1 MKEDSMAYSEKT
13 LVMATIFAVSVILM
27 GLSHADVTVCPD
39 GCSYKSIQ
47 AAIDAAKPGDSV
59 TVHGLSYRENLV
71 VNKSVTIHGLIA
83 DGRRPVL
90 EADNGSV
97 AILSAGGISLSG
109 FSFVNTQT
117 QANASDGANDCSILV
132 VDSQDN
138 SIYLN
143 DFTDSRGICSNGSS
157 FWNSTQAINYQ
168 FNSKIFSGR
177 MGNYWRD
184 YAGSDKDGNG
194 IGDQP
199 KVINAN
205 NVDYQPLMEPSESYV
220 IKGEKL
226 EAKNMIR
233 AKLNKPFNISF
244 DSNPTTGY
252 IWTVDFDSRFLNKT
266 KESYVSGQPR
276 LIGSG
281 GQQFFTFTPIHV
293 GKTTVSAVYKRPWE
307 NIAADESTFDIIVSE

>member
-1 MKEDSMAYSEKT
+1 MAYSKKM

-39 GCSYKSIQ
+39 GCSYNSIQ
-47 AAIDAAKPGDSV
+47 AAVDAAEPGDSV
-59 TVHGLSYRENLV
+59 TVHGPAYRENLV
-71 VNKSVTIHGLIA
+71 MNKSLTIHGLIA

-97 AILSAGGISLSG
+97 AILSADGINLYG
-109 FSFVNTQT
+109 FSFVNTQKP
-117 QANASDGANDCSILV
+117 ANASDGAKDCSILV
-132 VDSQDN
+132 VDSEEN

-143 DFTDSRGICSNGSS
+143 DFADSRGICSNGPS
-157 FWNSTQAINYQ
+157 FWNSSQGINYQ
-168 FNSKIFSGR
+168 YNSKIFSGR
-177 MGNYWRD
+177 MGNYWGD
-184 YAGSDKDGNG
+184 YAGTDKDGDG

-199 KVINAN
+199 KVIDAN
-205 NVDYQPLMEPSESYV
+205 NVDYYPLMEPSESYV

-226 EAKNMIR
+226 EGENVIQ

-252 IWTVDFDSRFLNKT
+252 IWTVDFDSRFLNGYEKPYLP
-266 KESYVSGQPR
+266 SQPG

-281 GQQFFTFTPIHV
+281 GQQVFAFTPIHV

-307 NIAADESTFDIIVSE
+307 NIAADERTFDIIIS

>member
-1 MKEDSMAYSEKT
+1 MAYSEKT

-39 GCSYKSIQ
+39 GCDYKSIQ
-47 AAIDAAKPGDSV
+47 AAIDAAEPGDSV
-59 TVHGLSYRENLV
+59 TVHGLGYRENLV
-71 VNKSVTIHGLIA
+71 VNKSLTIHGLIA
-83 DGRRPVL
+83 GGRRPIL

-97 AILSAGGISLSG
+97 AILLADGISLFG
-109 FSFVNTQT
+109 FSFVNSQT
-117 QANASDGANDCSILV
+117 QANAVDGAKDCSILV

-143 DFTDSRGICSNGSS
+143 DFADSRGICSNGPS
-157 FWNSTQAINYQ
+157 FWNSSQDINYQ
-168 FNSKIFSGR
+168 YNSKIFSGR
-177 MGNYWRD
+177 MGNYWSD
-184 YAGSDKDGNG
+184 YAGTDKDGDG

-199 KVINAN
+199 KVIDAD
-205 NVDYQPLMEPSESYV
+205 NVDYYPLMEPSESYV

-226 EAKNMIR
+226 EVENVIQAR
-233 AKLNKPFNISF
+233 LNKPFNISF

-252 IWTVDFDSRFLNKT
+252 VWTVDFDSRFLDGYEKPYLP
-266 KESYVSGQPR
+266 SQPG

-281 GQQFFTFTPIHV
+281 GQQVFAFTPIHV

-307 NIAADESTFDIIVSE
+307 NIAADERTFDIIIS

>member
-1 MKEDSMAYSEKT
+1 MAYSEKT

-39 GCSYKSIQ
+39 GCDYKSIQ
-47 AAIDAAKPGDSV
+47 AAIDAAEPGDSV
-59 TVHGLSYRENLV
+59 TVHGLGYRENLV
-71 VNKSVTIHGLIA
+71 VNKSLTIHGLIA
-83 DGRRPVL
+83 GGRRPIL

-97 AILSAGGISLSG
+97 AILLADGISLFG
-109 FSFVNTQT
+109 FSFVNSQT
-117 QANASDGANDCSILV
+117 QANAVDGAKDCSILV

-143 DFTDSRGICSNGSS
+143 DFADSRGICSNGPS
-157 FWNSTQAINYQ
+157 FWNSSQDINYQ
-168 FNSKIFSGR
+168 YNSKIFSGR
-177 MGNYWRD
+177 MGNYWSD
-184 YAGSDKDGNG
+184 YAGTDKDGDG

-199 KVINAN
+199 KVIDAD
-205 NVDYQPLMEPSESYV
+205 NVDYHPLMEPSESYV

-226 EAKNMIR
+226 EVENVIQAR
-233 AKLNKPFNISF
+233 LNKPFNISF

-252 IWTVDFDSRFLNKT
+252 VWTVDFDSRFLDGYEKPYLP
-266 KESYVSGQPR
+266 SQPG

-281 GQQFFTFTPIHV
+281 GQQVFAFTPIHV

-307 NIAADESTFDIIVSE
+307 NIAADERTFDIVIS

>member
-1 MKEDSMAYSEKT
+1 MAYSEKT

-39 GCSYKSIQ
+39 GCDYKSIQ
-47 AAIDAAKPGDSV
+47 AAIDAAEPGDSV
-59 TVHGLSYRENLV
+59 TVHGLGYRENLV
-71 VNKSVTIHGLIA
+71 VNKSLTIHGLIA
-83 DGRRPVL
+83 GGRRPIL

-97 AILSAGGISLSG
+97 AILLADGISLFG
-109 FSFVNTQT
+109 FSFVNSQT
-117 QANASDGANDCSILV
+117 QANAVDGAKDCSILV

-143 DFTDSRGICSNGSS
+143 DFADSRGICSNGPS
-157 FWNSTQAINYQ
+157 FWNSSQDINYQ
-168 FNSKIFSGR
+168 YNSKIFSGR
-177 MGNYWRD
+177 MGNYWSD
-184 YAGSDKDGNG
+184 YAGTDKDGDG

-199 KVINAN
+199 KVIDAD
-205 NVDYQPLMEPSESYV
+205 NVDYHPLMEPSESYV

-226 EAKNMIR
+226 EVENVIQAR
-233 AKLNKPFNISF
+233 LNKPFNISF

-252 IWTVDFDSRFLNKT
+252 VWTVDFDSRFLDGYEKPYLQ
-266 KESYVSGQPR
+266 SQPG

-281 GQQFFTFTPIHV
+281 GQQVFAFTPIHV

-307 NIAADESTFDIIVSE
+307 NIAADERTFDIIIS

>member
-1 MKEDSMAYSEKT
+1 MAYSEKT

-39 GCSYKSIQ
+39 GCDYKSIQ
-47 AAIDAAKPGDSV
+47 AAIDAAEPGDSV
-59 TVHGLSYRENLV
+59 TVHGLGYRENLV
-71 VNKSVTIHGLIA
+71 VNKSLTIHGLIA
-83 DGRRPVL
+83 GGRRPIL

-97 AILSAGGISLSG
+97 AILLADGISLFG
-109 FSFVNTQT
+109 FSFVNSQT
-117 QANASDGANDCSILV
+117 QANAVDGAKDCSILV

-143 DFTDSRGICSNGSS
+143 DFADSRGICSNGPS
-157 FWNSTQAINYQ
+157 FWNSSQDINYQ
-168 FNSKIFSGR
+168 YNSKIFSGR
-177 MGNYWRD
+177 MGNYWSD
-184 YAGSDKDGNG
+184 YAGTDKDGDG

-199 KVINAN
+199 KVIDAD
-205 NVDYQPLMEPSESYV
+205 NVDYHPLMEPSESYV

-226 EAKNMIR
+226 EVENVIQAR
-233 AKLNKPFNISF
+233 LNKPFNISF

-252 IWTVDFDSRFLNKT
+252 VWTVDFDSRFLDGYEKPYLP
-266 KESYVSGQPR
+266 SQPG

-281 GQQFFTFTPIHV
+281 GQQVFAFTPIHV

-307 NIAADESTFDIIVSE
+307 NIAADERTFDIIIS

>member
-1 MKEDSMAYSEKT
+1 MAYPEKR
-13 LVMATIFAVSVILM
+13 LVVALIFAVSVILM
-27 GLSHADVTVCPD
+27 GLSQADVTVCPD

-47 AAIDAAKPGDSV
+47 AAIDAANPGDSV
-59 TVHGLSYRENLV
+59 MVHGPSYRENLV
-71 VNKSVTIHGLIA
+71 VNKSLTIHGLISN
-83 DGRRPVL
+83 GRRPVL
-90 EADNGSV
+90 EADNDSV
-97 AILSAGGISLSG
+97 AILSADGINLFG
-109 FSFVNTQT
+109 FSFLNSQRL
-117 QANASDGANDCSILV
+117 ANASDGTKDCSILV

-143 DFTDSRGICSNGSS
+143 DFADSRGICSNGSS
-157 FWNSTQAINYQ
+157 FWNSSQMINYQ
-168 FNSKIFSGR
+168 YNSKIFSGR
-177 MGNYWRD
+177 MGNYWSD
-184 YAGSDKDGNG
+184 YAGTDKDGDG

-199 KVINAN
+199 KVIDAN
-205 NVDYQPLMEPSESYV
+205 NVDYYPLMEPSESYA

-226 EAKNMIR
+226 EAENVIQ

-266 KESYVSGQPR
+266 KEGYVSSQPR

-307 NIAADESTFDIIVSE
+307 NIAADERTFEIIISE